1 MDNSSDNTLNIL
13 NSLNLLNS
21 IENINYYPFN
31 LNDNLQDNIIE
42 TKNEIELEY
51 KKNLKKIVDI
61 SSNNIKKEG
70 GYKSFIYIY

>member
-1 MDNSSDNTLNIL
+1 MDNSSDNILNIL
-13 NSLNLLNS
+13 DNLNLLNS

-42 TKNEIELEY
+42 TKKEIELEY
-51 KKNLKKIVDI
+51 KKNFKKIVDV

-70 GYKSFIYIY
+70 GYEYFIYIY

>member
-13 NSLNLLNS
+13 DSLNLLNS

-70 GYKSFIYIY
+70 GYESFIYIY